1 MCLDDQIA
9 QVEAGIATIE
19 RKVGTIMSAEV
30 TARAGWRPGGGSI
43 ISWATKESEWVSS
56 FLTAHQHIV
65 DYFSALLSIRRTRN
79 RMMVPDDIP

>member
-30 TARAGWRPGGGSI
+30 TARAG
-43 ISWATKESEWVSS
+43 
-56 FLTAHQHIV
+56 
-65 DYFSALLSIRRTRN
+65 
-79 RMMVPDDIP
+79 